1 MTRVR
6 RVRALLAVATAS
18 LLLLLHACGQEPTEP
33 PGFSPGETYH
43 LTVGTGSSSASG
55 VVTSNRGGIECSITG
70 GTAGAAASG
79 ICGGTFAA
87 GTVVSVTATAVG
99 GAVLKLDAE
108 WGATCTPLVEAPQ
121 VCQIT
126 MDRDRSVAA
135 TFVPA
140 PTTFTLSVAGGASGS
155 GTVYSTPS
163 GISCTIA
170 DGEAVSG
177 NCSAGFARGTSV

>member
-6 RVRALLAVATAS
+6 RVRALLAVAKAS
-18 LLLLLHACGQEPTEP
+18 LLVLLHACGQEPTEP
-33 PGFSPGETYH
+33 SGFSPRETYQ

-79 ICGGTFAA
+79 ICAGTFAA

-108 WGATCTPLVEAPQ
+108 WGATCTPLVEAP
-121 VCQIT
+121 
-126 MDRDRSVAA
+126 
-135 TFVPA
+135 
-140 PTTFTLSVAGGASGS
+140 
-155 GTVYSTPS
+155 
-163 GISCTIA
+163 
-170 DGEAVSG
+170 
-177 NCSAGFARGTSV
+177 